1 MVIKLYFV
9 EGMCV
14 FVIIE
19 WYYDIVVYSF
29 VWVIVVSWVDWF
41 VLVFFSLFLIKMES
55 IVFFEW
61 LLILYIFLL
70 YIGKIWFRKMKIEW
84 DRK

>member
-70 YIGKIWFRKMKIEW
+70 YIGKIWFRKMIIEW